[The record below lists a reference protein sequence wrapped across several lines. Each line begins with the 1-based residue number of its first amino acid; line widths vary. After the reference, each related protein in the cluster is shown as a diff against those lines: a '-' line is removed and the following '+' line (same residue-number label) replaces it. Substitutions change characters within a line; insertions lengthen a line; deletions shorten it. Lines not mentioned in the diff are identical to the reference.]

1 MRSYRVA
8 MTLGA
13 LIPLLGAAL
22 WPIPARANPTSVTV
36 AGDLQSELGCPGD
49 FQPDCAMTHLIY
61 DASDDVWQRSFS
73 LPAGIF
79 SYKVALDDSWSEN
92 YPVSNVALELASPA
106 TVKFYY
112 DDTTHTVAD
121 NVSSVIATVAGD
133 FQSELGCPG
142 DWQPDCLRSW
152 LEDPNGTGVHAFTT
166 DAIPA
171 GDYQGKVAINESW
184 SENYGVGGA
193 PDGASYDFHVAAS
206 GDPVSFRYDGVTHLL
221 TIETP
226 EPGPT
231 AAALAGL
238 AALRLRFRRSRTR

>member
-1 MRSYRVA
+1 MRSRRVA

-13 LIPLLGAAL
+13 LIPLVGAAL

-36 AGDLQSELGCPGD
+36 AGDL
-49 FQPDCAMTHLIY
+49 
-61 DASDDVWQRSFS
+61 
-73 LPAGIF
+73 
-79 SYKVALDDSWSEN
+79 
-92 YPVSNVALELASPA
+92 
-106 TVKFYY
+106 
-112 DDTTHTVAD
+112 
-121 NVSSVIATVAGD
+121 
-133 FQSELGCPG
+133 QSELGCPG

-193 PDGASYDFHVAAS
+193 PDGATYDFHVAAS

-221 TIETP
+221 TIEIP
-226 EPGPT
+226 EPDPA